1 MYDIIERAERLS
13 DELPATDA
21 GIVKIAVESY
31 REAERLSARS
41 GKVKDAQA
49 FRKAEQNLKKL
60 IAMYSED
67 SAPDTIRTKRD
78 VHAYLV
84 ARGYKVSDRTVYDHI
99 SNDKLTEQDSG
110 GFLRSD
116 VDKYAETY
124 LRKRAEKSSEQIR
137 IDADT
142 ELKRERTRREKMNN
156 DLLAGNL
163 ISREKVGEEFAARIV
178 ELTQAHENLIENL
191 PHQISGRT
199 EPEIRDILS
208 AAFRKIMLSYSRKLE
223 SVRNV
228 G

>member
-1 MYDIIERAERLS
+1 MSDLIEQAESLIDDLS
-13 DELPATDA
+13 ATDA
-21 GIVKIAVESY
+21 EIVRTAIASY
-31 REAERLSARS
+31 SEAERFSARS

-67 SAPDTIRTKRD
+67 GTPDTIRTKRE

-84 ARGYKVSDRTVYDHI
+84 SRGYKVSERTVYDHI
-99 SNDKLTEQDSG
+99 SDGKLTEQASG

-116 VDKYAETY
+116 VDRYAETY

-156 DLLAGNL
+156 DQLAGNL
-163 ISREKVGEEFAARIV
+163 ISREKIGAEFAARIV

-191 PHQISGRT
+191 PHQIAGRT
-199 EPEIRDILS
+199 EPEIRDMLS

-223 SVRNV
+223 SVRNAE
-228 G
+228 